1 MSNDSTFNQLLVKF
15 GLDVLT
21 GNKKSAQTAVE
32 SIVDVIG
39 TGSAEGSGGIHR
51 EGGGVREPAGR
62 PNPSKSSNRSWTRRG
77 PFPFFRPGIYLKDVN
92 AGTVKLSNSNITS
105 RLAAAYPMKDR
116 YAGTSV
122 GRSTRLGPG

>member
-1 MSNDSTFNQLLVKF
+1 MSSEREVQKGQEV
-15 GLDVLT
+15 
-21 GNKKSAQTAVE
+21 
-32 SIVDVIG
+32 SIGRAGVFEKRRVAR
-39 TGSAEGSGGIHR
+39 TPRNPRTR
-51 EGGGVREPAGR
+51 EQVMD
-62 PNPSKSSNRSWTRRG
+62 KRRTV
-77 PFPFFRPGIYLKDVN
+77 PVFRPGKYLKDVN